1 MTPTDRKSTIYD
13 ISRLSGASP
22 STVSAALSGSWKS
35 RRISEA
41 TVETIRRIAAE
52 QGYSTNMQ
60 ARGLRQARSGL
71 VGMII
76 PLHDNRYFS
85 SMSQSFEAE
94 ARDRGLMPVIAS
106 SMRDAREELRIVETL
121 ISYAVESLFIAGA
134 TDPDAVTRQCRAAGM
149 RHVFVDLPGKGAPS
163 VISDNYEGAAILTRK
178 LLSLQKPQDDP
189 ARNRLFFLG
198 GVATT
203 YATSRRIEAFRDT
216 LTAAGLPPSDDQVI
230 ACGYSPKSAMAET
243 AALMQRLG
251 GLPAGLFINSVT
263 AFEGVLGHFVHLP
276 PKAFDASVIGCYDY
290 DPFAAYLQFP
300 VHMVRQDSHELIAQ
314 AWQLLDRPPQD
325 PVVIEVKPLLIPERT
340 IYSGPFSDRG

>member
-1 MTPTDRKSTIYD
+1 MTPTDRKPTIFD
-13 ISRLSGASP
+13 IARLSGASP
-22 STVSAALSGSWKS
+22 STVSAALSASWKS

-60 ARGLRQARSGL
+60 ARGLRQGRSGL

-94 ARDRGLMPVIAS
+94 ARSRGLVPVIAS
-106 SMRDAREELRIVETL
+106 SMRDAREELRIVDTL

-134 TDPDAVTRQCRAAGM
+134 TDPDAITRQCRAAGM
-149 RHVFVDLPGKGAPS
+149 RHIFVDLPGKGAHS

-178 LLSLQKPQDDP
+178 LLSLQKPRADP
-189 ARNRLFFLG
+189 QLDRLFFLG
-198 GVATT
+198 GIATT
-203 YATSRRIEAFRDT
+203 YATSRRIEAFRET
-216 LTAAGLPPSDDQVI
+216 VSAAGAPLSDDQVI
-230 ACGYSPKSAMAET
+230 TCGYSPKSAMAEIE
-243 AALMQRLG
+243 ALMMRLG

-276 PKAFDASVIGCYDY
+276 PQTFDLSVIGCYDY

-300 VHMVRQDSHELIAQ
+300 VHMVRQDSHGLIEQ
-314 AWQLLDRPPQD
+314 AWRLLDAPPQY
-325 PVVIEVKPLLIPERT
+325 PVVIEVKPQLIPERT
-340 IYSGPFSDRG
+340 IYSGPFSDQG